1 MNISKEIRT
10 IRRKAFLTQIEFADE
25 LSVAFSTVN
34 RWENGKG
41 IPNNTAIKE
50 LKDFCGKR
58 NIFYLDL
65 EDAWVNGQLHQ
76 DNK

>member
-1 MNISKEIRT
+1 MNISTEIRT

-41 IPNNTAIKE
+41 IPNNTAIKK
-50 LKDFCGKR
+50 LKDFCRKR
-58 NIFYLDL
+58 NISYLDL

>member
-1 MNISKEIRT
+1 MNISTEIRT
-10 IRRKAFLTQIEFADE
+10 IRRKAFLNQIEFADE

-41 IPNNTAIKE
+41 IPNNTAIKK

-58 NIFYLDL
+58 NISYLDL
-65 EDAWVNGQLHQ
+65 EDAWVKGQLHQ